1 MTAPAPRQPAGR
13 RLHILLVH
21 QAFAALDE
29 PGGTR
34 HHELARYLAGLGHR
48 VTVIA
53 SPVSYLTGASRSVEA
68 PAVAGEPGITILRA

>member
-1 MTAPAPRQPAGR
+1 M
-13 RLHILLVH
+13 HILIIH

-34 HHELARYLAGLGHR
+34 HHEMALHLSKMGNR

-53 SPVSYLTGASRSVEA
+53 SPVSYITGDAQGSRMTEEKGS
-68 PAVAGEPGITILRA
+68 LS